1 MLLIS
6 QRRGQVGGKESL
18 LYFGGWQPWG
28 GGGPTAVQML
38 IPSAHPPPENQGAR
52 AFTERGRGLHAETA
66 QSALTVTLRLVSSGL
81 TSVILLVSG
90 TVNLQLQGW
99 FISVSLRPILG
110 IVAA

>member
-1 MLLIS
+1 MS
-6 QRRGQVGGKESL
+6 VQRRT
-18 LYFGGWQPWG
+18 P
-28 GGGPTAVQML
+28 PTGTR
-38 IPSAHPPPENQGAR
+38 GAR
-52 AFTERGRGLHAETA
+52 AFIDRGRGLRAETA
-66 QSALTVTLRLVSSGL
+66 QSALTVTLRLVRRGL